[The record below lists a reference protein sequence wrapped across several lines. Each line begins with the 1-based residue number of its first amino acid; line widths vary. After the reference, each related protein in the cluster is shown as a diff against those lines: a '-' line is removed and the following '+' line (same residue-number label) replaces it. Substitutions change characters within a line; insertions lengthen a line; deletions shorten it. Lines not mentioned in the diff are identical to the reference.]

1 MNKKNKLKILIAYH
15 KPSFLLK
22 SKIYIPIHVGRS
34 IATQKSKDGMLTQ
47 KDYKWLMKNLVGDD
61 TGENISHKNREW
73 CELTAIYW
81 AWKNYDKLGNPDY
94 IGLMHYRRFFDFKNC
109 KNNKDIENFVGN
121 YDILIRI
128 RTILNDYYVNNYIQY
143 ERSPHQHIEDLDKAT
158 DIVKRLYPE
167 YTNAIEIYMKQ
178 DYAFFCNMFV
188 MKKNIF
194 FEYCKFIFSV
204 LEQFEKEV
212 DISGYNVQE
221 KRVFGYLGE
230 RLTGIFYTHLL
241 KQNHNI
247 KTIEISQLP
256 QNKIP
261 NETFLEKV
269 KRIYRKLKPMYS

>member
-22 SKIYIPIHVGRS
+22 NKIYIPIHVGRT
-34 IATQKSKDGMLTQ
+34 IATQKSKDGILTK
-47 KDYKWLMKNLVGDD
+47 KDYKWLMKNLVGDN

-81 AWKNYDKLGNPDY
+81 AWKNYNKLGNPEY

-167 YTNAIEIYMKQ
+167 YSNAIETYMKQ

-188 MKKNIF
+188 MKKDIF

-230 RLTGIFYTHLL
+230 RLTGIFYTHLI
-241 KQNHNI
+241 KQNPNI

-256 QNKIP
+256 ANKFP
-261 NETFLEKV
+261 NETFWDKL
-269 KRIYRKLKPMYS
+269 KRTYKKLKPIYS